1 VRRLGRAAPPDE
13 DRSGWWARA
22 TPVGRVAFAVA
33 VGTGVLTAVALALGP
48 LLWPRWEAYLV
59 ARAQNDPAAALAQLR
74 AVEVAIIVWFAA
86 LFAAG
91 ATLLAD
97 WWWDR
102 ARR

>member
-1 VRRLGRAAPPDE
+1 MRQRGRAAPPDQ

-22 TPVGRVAFAVA
+22 TPVGRAAFAVA
-33 VGTGVLTAVALALGP
+33 VGMGVVTAVALLLGP
-48 LLWPRWEAYLV
+48 LLWPRWVAYLV
-59 ARAQNDPAAALAQLR
+59 ARAQTDPAGALALLR
-74 AVEVAIIVWFAA
+74 AGEVAAAVWFTA

>member
-1 VRRLGRAAPPDE
+1 VGRA
-13 DRSGWWARA
+13 
-22 TPVGRVAFAVA
+22 AFAVA
-33 VGTGVLTAVALALGP
+33 VGMGVATAGALALSP

-59 ARAQNDPAAALAQLR
+59 VRAQTDPAGALALLR
-74 AVEVAIIVWFAA
+74 AVEVAAAVWFAA

-102 ARR
+102 PRRGRAGRGR